1 MAAVVAHLLKQRQRV
16 REHTFKVRKVQSS
29 WLATQ
34 PFHVL
39 LAMANDGA
47 KQARRVVPRALGKWR
62 GSTLSG
68 YLTHDDQTYL
78 DRFRATRAQ
87 LDGLVERLQGSQ
99 LDAAENQYV
108 LARRPP
114 PPSGATAR
122 SPTSRKRARTKQARV
137 IKDLP
142 TLRYKVALCMYAL
155 VTDFRAVQLRAVQLG
170 VVHQF

>member
-1 MAAVVAHLLKQRQRV
+1 MAAVVAQLLKQRQRV

-68 YLTHDDQTYL
+68 YLKHDDQTYL
-78 DRFRATRAQ
+78 ERFRATRAQ
-87 LDGLVERLQGSQ
+87 LDGLVIRLQGSQ
-99 LDAAENQYV
+99 LDSAENRLV
-108 LARRPP
+108 REIARPP
-114 PPSGATAR
+114 PSRHHHRAQLLARHLHGGAPAR
-122 SPTSRKRARTKQARV
+122 RKRAGLETRRLYDTKWLSACILLAMEVRS
-137 IKDLP
+137 K
-142 TLRYKVALCMYAL
+142 
-155 VTDFRAVQLRAVQLG
+155 F
-170 VVHQF
+170 